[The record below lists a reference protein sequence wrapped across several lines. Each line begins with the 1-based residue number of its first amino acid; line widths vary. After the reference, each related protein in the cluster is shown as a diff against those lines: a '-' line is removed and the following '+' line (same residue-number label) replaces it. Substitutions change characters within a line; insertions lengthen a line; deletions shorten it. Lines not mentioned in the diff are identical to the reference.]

1 MGSAGST
8 SGKDKAARK
17 YDPEPSSPAGRK
29 LNERHRQR
37 PATAERENASPKGR
51 QSSPLESNAGADRVR
66 ADRLSTPT
74 PATACLDPCKDNQPD
89 PQQNPEDPMQ
99 RRQDASPT
107 PCNHDTAQTP
117 SVAGLSGATD
127 AEKPPPPPDL
137 LTQRENPV
145 FSPGEPSN
153 PPSPRVGSPPLENNP
168 EESNTCPGS
177 PGGSSEKAEPR
188 LERVRSSPAGPGS
201 EPAANPSGP
210 AEETS
215 PGTPDD
221 GGRRTIRTA
230 PTAGR
235 PWRLEDAKRTQT
247 ASSVGV
253 SLPKGERAG
262 PAKLQAPSVPHFG
275 RKAQGRGVLP
285 NGPPVKMRGAASQSK
300 RPAALSPERTPRTIS
315 SSFQGLLPLD
325 AIGEG
330 SIDAPAFD
338 SENASVVDG
347 RSAWHGLRSVTSPQQ
362 RFKGTTPGSHAS
374 SPGPLS
380 PFHDPPAKR
389 LHKPPRQKTPDSAED
404 PLTPPRQI
412 LPAPSQKKPNAAK
425 AAPPEFPAEWLA
437 AFSPKPARDKSP
449 EPAAKTRSRLLPQEY
464 TEDDYKYAE
473 WIGIDLEEHPHLMYI
488 AREGLRAAVPE
499 PWVASKNRE
508 GVVYFN
514 KVTMETSRDH
524 PLDKYYKAVYKA
536 AVEGTVPVSLEAFV
550 AEEVLPKTDGEKDVM
565 MVSTG
570 VVRFSDVSTGSVV
583 VLRASS
589 NGLVYSVNGDARPLV
604 KKVTFDPSNGVLRFV
619 DINKGV
625 TISRDSLNDL
635 IPPIRQLCQLSSVA
649 HNIPYVQ
656 ASSNKE
662 LSSSVIAISPPT
674 RPYPHSRQTNRT
686 TSGLSSSSNQPANQH
701 PPLSTPSSD
710 TLASSSSFAKN
721 TSPALTS
728 LPSATPAS
736 STSPATPATPDLDD
750 LLLADCFAK
759 MEQAGVSRDTVLSI
773 SHFSDTDIDELLREL
788 AFNIIQRHKLKIRLE
803 AMRMDRVAEVKNRE
817 IELQMQPPEP
827 GPASSHPLDCRG
839 DGSDAMEREAEENA
853 RIVEWL
859 GTENVPE
866 EYLCTITGD
875 LILEPVCT
883 VDGHVYEKSGITAWL
898 MSHDTSPNTNKPLES
913 KNLIPNI
920 ALRKAIDSWRQDTSS
935 TADLVSNP
943 FDHGLPVWRG
953 RSQKGEQGRGESGQT
968 MSPVTA
974 VLMAMT
980 LSTVIRPP
988 TLPPGGLPVRKLSI
1002 RGSPPHAPGEKVAL
1016 CPDGHIVRKVDQISI
1031 GMNATSLQVR
1041 MAFKDMT
1048 TALHAPFVYAIASLK
1063 SEVIENERSVAL
1075 AFMLG
1080 GMKVVLRKPPRQGI
1094 GIAPCQGSKLTME
1107 KIEGKIAVK
1116 VRRDLQWALALWHN
1130 ASFPALYICRDPS
1143 CRPLGANEFLPERR
1157 IFSDNNIY
1165 TRRQFIESFPGA
1177 EDTDWKKG
1185 TVVPHN
1191 VTEEITK
1198 SQLAPNKAERASQ
1211 HSALGSLV
1219 AKEVLV
1225 DFDPRYTTL
1234 EEIGALAFPGSI
1246 VSAAEDASPGGE
1258 VNCAET
1264 GCLWQFPKGPNVRLS
1279 PREFPENSV
1288 RMAQL
1293 RAMVWTT
1300 PYLERVEQE
1309 QHHRR
1314 YTDFYR
1320 TQTNRCIKLTLQKYG
1335 IPPGH
1340 TGMWFC
1346 PHKGKKS
1353 IKQTPEPAA
1362 AGDPDLPAILKNL
1375 DV

>member
-1 MGSAGST
+1 M
-8 SGKDKAARK
+8 
-17 YDPEPSSPAGRK
+17 
-29 LNERHRQR
+29 H
-37 PATAERENASPKGR
+37 
-51 QSSPLESNAGADRVR
+51 
-66 ADRLSTPT
+66 
-74 PATACLDPCKDNQPD
+74 
-89 PQQNPEDPMQ
+89 PMQ

-565 MVSTG
+565 M
-570 VVRFSDVSTGSVV
+570 
-583 VLRASS
+583 
-589 NGLVYSVNGDARPLV
+589 
-604 KKVTFDPSNGVLRFV
+604 
-619 DINKGV
+619 
-625 TISRDSLNDL
+625 
-635 IPPIRQLCQLSSVA
+635 
-649 HNIPYVQ
+649 
-656 ASSNKE
+656 
-662 LSSSVIAISPPT
+662 
-674 RPYPHSRQTNRT
+674 
-686 TSGLSSSSNQPANQH
+686 H

-883 VDGHVYEKSGITAWL
+883 VDGHVYEKSG
-898 MSHDTSPNTNKPLES
+898 
-913 KNLIPNI
+913 
-920 ALRKAIDSWRQDTSS
+920 
-935 TADLVSNP
+935 
-943 FDHGLPVWRG
+943 RG

-1300 PYLERVEQE
+1300 PYLERVEQSLTKHNLHGGKVPE
-1309 QHHRR
+1309 KG
-1314 YTDFYR
+1314 YGK
-1320 TQTNRCIKLTLQKYG
+1320 CIKLTLQKYG